1 MEVNM
6 NKQSSESG
14 FALLMTLI
22 VVGVVLSIGMSILEL
37 SIKQV
42 RLSTIAKESETAFN
56 AANAGL
62 ECARYWR
69 RKSFVEMENGAPI
82 TPFCFGPGN
91 APDSNAIDSV
101 TPTLLAGSD
110 DGEAFLYEYSF
121 TWGVGA
127 PRCTQIYTLVAVASS
142 TAPMTVT
149 NMIAL
154 VPGYTEGS
162 SMTCDPGAR
171 CTVISVQGY
180 NKSCDAI
187 GGYGVVQRE
196 VLLQF

>member
-42 RLSTIAKESETAFN
+42 RLSTIAKESELAFH

-62 ECARYWR
+62 ECASYWR
-69 RKSFVEMENGAPI
+69 RKSSDKMENGEPLNPAPS
-82 TPFCFGPGN
+82 CFN
-91 APDSNAIDSV
+91 VEADSNVLNTSPDV
-101 TPTLLAGSD
+101 ED

-121 TWGVGA
+121 SWGDGNS
-127 PRCTQIYTLVAVASS
+127 RCTQIYTLVASS
-142 TAPMTVT
+142 TASGVGMTVT
-149 NMIAL
+149 NMFAL
-154 VPGYTEGS
+154 IPGYTEGDD
-162 SMTCDPGAR
+162 MTCDPGSR

-187 GGYGVVQRE
+187 DGYGVVQRE
-196 VLLQF
+196 VLLQL